1 MGKFFRNFIQPTS
14 GKNHTLFIVLAILF
28 GVVRTLF
35 SYSGFGYED
44 QVEQLPLIYRS
55 FDSSY
60 LQNDFFV
67 NAALESTARTNYIRF
82 IRLFSG
88 SPENLPMLFLIF
100 TLILNAAISLITF
113 LTGRTLFS
121 SGLFSSGPLR
131 PAPISSAPDSSA
143 PFRSNPFRFNPFGSN
158 LLRPKFLHSAP
169 SRSELLRS
177 APSRSIPVRTNLAP
191 LTAAALV
198 MLVPTF
204 HLGASPHLFVTYFIP
219 SSLAAPLV
227 LLAILLALQQRIAW
241 SMLAG
246 GAASLIHPLFGLETM
261 ALVLFAWLASNLLQ
275 KEKQGQR
282 LPLRTLAVKM
292 IIPTLLFTVFAL
304 LSILPQLNQ
313 PFQLDT
319 QQFVHILGHFR
330 HPHHYIPGSFPVTH
344 YLLFLAFLFAFSYAW
359 YALRKNLKN
368 YHRYF
373 ILLLNLSILAAC
385 IAGYLFVEIVPLRIA
400 AMAQTFRLLYLFKWT
415 GLIFFAG
422 FMVRYFTEKQARKDI
437 NLAAG
442 AVIVLFVAAL
452 FAKGLNKPE
461 NPKQFPGNQSEAFPK
476 TLISGE
482 INSTPNE
489 QAAEIAAFAKQHT
502 PPDALFLTPH
512 NFGFFRLSAER
523 SIVADFKSF
532 PFTDQAMLEW
542 YERINTCYGSPE
554 PLNRSGFKN
563 EPLMTANYSVLDDTK
578 LKELQLQYNFT
589 HAVLFTDTGTHYKD
603 LFSNEKYKIIAL
615 E

>member
-1 MGKFFRNFIQPTS
+1 MNKILQTHNAA
-14 GKNHTLFIVLAILF
+14 LFILLAILF
-28 GVVRTLF
+28 GVVRTLV

-67 NAALESTARTNYIRF
+67 NAALESAARTNYIRF

-121 SGLFSSGPLR
+121 SGLFSSD
-131 PAPISSAPDSSA
+131 PISPVPASSTPISSA
-143 PFRSNPFRFNPFGSN
+143 PFRSNPFGSAPDSSAPDSSVPFRSN
-158 LLRPKFLHSAP
+158 LA
-169 SRSELLRS
+169 
-177 APSRSIPVRTNLAP
+177 A

-198 MLVPTF
+198 MLVPAF

-227 LLAILLALQQRIAW
+227 LLAILLALQKRIAW
-241 SMLAG
+241 SMLTG

-261 ALVLFAWLASNLLQ
+261 ALVLFVWIVAELLQ
-275 KEKQGQR
+275 KVRFQS
-282 LPLRTLAVKM
+282 LAIQLIV
-292 IIPTLLFTVFAL
+292 PTLLFTIFAL

-319 QQFVHILGHFR
+319 PQFIHILGHFR
-330 HPHHYIPGSFPVTH
+330 HPHHYIPGSFPATH

-359 YALRKNLKN
+359 YALRKTLGN
-368 YHRYF
+368 YHRHF

-385 IAGYLFVEIVPLRIA
+385 IAGYLFVEIVPLRLA
-400 AMAQTFRLLYLFKWT
+400 TMAQTFRLLYLFKWT
-415 GLIFFAG
+415 GMIFFAG
-422 FMVRYFTEKQARKDI
+422 FMVQYLTEKQARKGF

-442 AVIVLFVAAL
+442 AMIVLFVAAL
-452 FAKGLNKPE
+452 LVKDLNKPE
-461 NPKQFPGNQSEAFPK
+461 NPKQFPGNQSEAFLK
-476 TLISGE
+476 TLISGK
-482 INSTPNE
+482 IISTPNE
-489 QAAEIAAFAKQHT
+489 QAAEIAAFAKQHI
-502 PPDALFLTPH
+502 PPDAIFLTPH

-523 SIVADFKSF
+523 AIVADFKSF

-542 YERINTCYGSPE
+542 YERINNCYGSPE
-554 PLNRSGFKN
+554 QLNRSGFEN
-563 EPLMTANYSVLDDTK
+563 EPLMTANYSVLDDIK
-578 LKELQLQYNFT
+578 LEKLQLQYNFT
-589 HAVLFTDTGTHYKD
+589 HAVLFTETGTHYKD